1 MAIFRGKVR
10 AMRTFLKGTGCWVF
24 LVPICFSLSVF
35 AKETSSSD
43 GENVEQIK
51 EVVSE
56 NEVVNDQ
63 ELVAESGSEE
73 RLEDEKVS
81 ADEGGQSVA
90 EEKSKKKRF
99 GLPKIPPLNKWFA
112 KKKEN
117 ESKLQDE
124 DSDTPEAQAEVEVDE
139 MEVGGVENVE
149 NTDTANNAG
158 SKTPDGFGDTAM
170 VNLEGA
176 VNEDERVVKLYR
188 VSSAKM
194 ARAQAQI
201 ADAIGLKEEA
211 LLMHAEADALEA
223 DSAKGQGKK
232 IKSYTKTSKKT
243 NKAISKRLEEKKELD
258 AEQQKKFAK
267 GMLLYAKGAVATSQ
281 FAKEMRP
288 FYSTVLKQGNVA
300 KGGGIEG
307 WLSKAKILLDK
318 NIKSLGTALYI
329 AKSSPKVIYE
339 HGQTISK
346 LRGYAKSQNIDIPD
360 DANKELDGFSSNS
373 DWKNV

>member
-1 MAIFRGKVR
+1 MR
-10 AMRTFLKGTGCWVF
+10 AFLKVTGHLVF
-24 LVPICFSLSVF
+24 LVPICFSFSVF
-35 AKETSSSD
+35 AKETSNSD
-43 GENVEQIK
+43 GENVGQIN

-56 NEVVNDQ
+56 SEAANDQ
-63 ELVAESGSEE
+63 GLAAESGSEE
-73 RLEDEKVS
+73 SLADEKPS
-81 ADEGGQSVA
+81 TDEGEQPVA
-90 EEKSKKKRF
+90 EEKPKKKLF

-117 ESKLQDE
+117 KNNKQDE
-124 DSDTPEAQAEVEVDE
+124 GPDAPEAQAKIDE
-139 MEVGGVENVE
+139 TETGAVENE
-149 NTDTANNAG
+149 DTANNASSETPEG
-158 SKTPDGFGDTAM
+158 SSDTAI

-267 GMLLYAKGAVATSQ
+267 GMLLYAKGAVATSK

-300 KGGGIEG
+300 TGGGIEG

-318 NIKSLGTALYI
+318 NVKSLGTALYI

-339 HGQTISK
+339 HGQTITK
-346 LRGYAKSQNIDIPD
+346 LRRYAKSQNIDVPD